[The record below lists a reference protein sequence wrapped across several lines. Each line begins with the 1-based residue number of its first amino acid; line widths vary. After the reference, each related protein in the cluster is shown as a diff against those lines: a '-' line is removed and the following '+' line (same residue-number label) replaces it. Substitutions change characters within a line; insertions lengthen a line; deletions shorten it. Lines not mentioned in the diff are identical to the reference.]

1 MSSFQN
7 NDSIYVRT
15 RLNSNWSGL
24 EGRVRLTGVYGC
36 CLDECGCSS
45 CQTELGTPTWVS
57 RRPDGAHC
65 AGPGCFPRRHGETWE
80 RRASA
85 FPAAWPVFRPPL
97 PAASNLIVSLRGAG
111 PLSPAWCSRRAAQTA
126 LYASSGT
133 RATRPRFPAPLF
145 PLHRPVAP
153 GPSLIS
159 VRPLFSPASGPGIRL
174 RSSFSWN
181 ALLILFPESLF
192 PSCPSAQP
200 PLASSRSLPCPVG
213 FSERS
218 ALSSFRTPIVPWNRK
233 RKATAVRSRDGRSS
247 RGRQEKQWS
256 DALPRCS
263 LALLGRLGK
272 GRWPARCRLLVPPIA

>member
-1 MSSFQN
+1 MFFVSN
-7 NDSIYVRT
+7 RVGDSNLGVATARWGT
-15 RLNSNWSGL
+15 LSWSRML
-24 EGRVRLTGVYGC
+24 PSAPWR
-36 CLDECGCSS
+36 D
-45 CQTELGTPTWVS
+45 LGTPSERLSCGLAHVPSTS
-57 RRPDGAHC
+57 TRRVEPHRVTA
-65 AGPGCFPRRHGETWE
+65 RRGSVVTCL
-80 RRASA
+80 
-85 FPAAWPVFRPPL
+85 V
-97 PAASNLIVSLRGAG
+97 
-111 PLSPAWCSRRAAQTA
+111 LSRAAQTA

-145 PLHRPVAP
+145 PLHCPVAP

-218 ALSSFRTPIVPWNRK
+218 ALSSFRTPFVPWNRK

-247 RGRQEKQWS
+247 RGRQEKQRS

-263 LALLGRLGK
+263 LVLLGRLGK

>member
-80 RRASA
+80 RHPSA

-111 PLSPAWCSRRAAQTA
+111 PLSPAWCSR
-126 LYASSGT
+126 
-133 RATRPRFPAPLF
+133 
-145 PLHRPVAP
+145 
-153 GPSLIS
+153 
-159 VRPLFSPASGPGIRL
+159 VRPRL
-174 RSSFSWN
+174 RSTRP
-181 ALLILFPESLF
+181 AGPERRGRAFQRRSSL
-192 PSCPSAQP
+192 CI
-200 PLASSRSLPCPVG
+200 
-213 FSERS
+213 
-218 ALSSFRTPIVPWNRK
+218 ALSR
-233 RKATAVRSRDGRSS
+233 RSRR
-247 RGRQEKQWS
+247 
-256 DALPRCS
+256 
-263 LALLGRLGK
+263 
-272 GRWPARCRLLVPPIA
+272 